1 MGCHFLLQEIFP
13 TQRSDPG
20 LPQCR
25 QILYRLSYAGSHSV
39 HDHLRKSILNRS
51 SAIPSSIPGPGEGKR
66 RRRIL
71 DSVHTCQGWEE
82 LTPGER
88 LTQTSALH
96 PEVSAPEWL
105 DPHLPPTLE
114 FREVGC
120 EYTPTPATMQA
131 LLLTPPSH
139 PQCRPSVGVFSGIWG
154 PFNRGSPGMWQEE
167 EMGHSGP
174 ANFSRGNE

>member
-1 MGCHFLLQEIFP
+1 MTPRTVATNFLCPRDSPGKNTGVGCHFLLQEIFP

-20 LPQCR
+20 LPHCR

-39 HDHLRKSILNRS
+39 HDYLRKSILNCS

-82 LTPGER
+82 LTPGEL
-88 LTQTSALH
+88 LTRTSALH

-120 EYTPTPATMQA
+120 
-131 LLLTPPSH
+131 
-139 PQCRPSVGVFSGIWG
+139 
-154 PFNRGSPGMWQEE
+154 
-167 EMGHSGP
+167 
-174 ANFSRGNE
+174 